1 MMLALV
7 LSLMCGA
14 ATADVDGADDYRWLS
29 TAEEPTRLYLYR
41 GGVQQGGYDL
51 EAHYYR
57 PFDGA
62 AWGAPCEPPLPP
74 PCFGVVR
81 DKPPEEPRYLLNGVP
96 VAAEEARDAVERGIV
111 DDRNK
116 LRVTVI
122 GPDDVRNAVRHEIE
136 SHPAFGPLRDSMS
149 IRDYPPDHWALAVG
163 FVTTGQPTVYCQA
176 PSGQVLHR
184 QDDYAG
190 GADAAVTALRR
201 AKESYD
207 ARLDPDLRTWLRS
220 ILPFADLVRPLSLL
234 AAAGLGLA
242 IARTFSR

>member
-1 MMLALV
+1 M
-7 LSLMCGA
+7 
-14 ATADVDGADDYRWLS
+14 
-29 TAEEPTRLYLYR
+29 
-41 GGVQQGGYDL
+41 
-51 EAHYYR
+51 
-57 PFDGA
+57 

-81 DKPPEEPRYLLNGVP
+81 DNPPEEPRYLLNGVP
-96 VAAEEARDAVERGIV
+96 LGAEEARDAVEKGIV

-122 GPDDVRNAVRHEIE
+122 GPDDVRKKVRHEIE
-136 SHPAFGPLRDSMS
+136 SHPAFAPLRDSMS
-149 IRDYPPDHWALAVG
+149 IRDYPPDHWSLAVG

-176 PSGQVLHR
+176 PSGKVLHR

-207 ARLDPDLRTWLRS
+207 PRMDPDLRTWLRS
-220 ILPFADLVRPLSLL
+220 IMPFADLAKSLSLL

-242 IARTFSR
+242 LAKLVR